1 MPALAELDL
10 DGGGAT
16 VGLALADEGL
26 ETTLAGVIGVVDH
39 PGLALFTLAR
49 GPDALTDSHGKTP
62 PVLRIDRNKSD
73 LLQ

>member
-1 MPALAELDL
+1 VPALAELDL

-26 ETTLAGVIGVVDH
+26 DPTLAGVISIVDD

-49 GPDALTDSHGKTP
+49 GPNALADKP
-62 PVLRIDRNKSD
+62 
-73 LLQ
+73 